1 MTPTVGTSAT
11 TVEPSAALLED
22 DEIAVVD
29 AAISYTSAKFV
40 EGLVEGHWYQLVN
53 GRFVECEPTH
63 LGSVRALSSVPS
75 TMLSTS
81 ANLQQPSYAEVVS
94 IKNSTLPASTG
105 LEERLAKLSTN
116 TDETAENPEVV
127 IIREDQREIV
137 PRTGKDLRPNPK
149 AAAKEKRKPKKQA
162 AKAAAAAAKANSVIV
177 ASVVVENDI
186 PMTNDNMVV
195 EEKAV
200 AEVDT
205 FTVVGSRRGRSV
217 QKSSLLR
224 QKTQ

>member
-1 MTPTVGTSAT
+1 M
-11 TVEPSAALLED
+11 
-22 DEIAVVD
+22 
-29 AAISYTSAKFV
+29 
-40 EGLVEGHWYQLVN
+40 
-53 GRFVECEPTH
+53 
-63 LGSVRALSSVPS
+63 GSVRALSIVPS

-105 LEERLAKLSTN
+105 LEEKLAKLSTN

-162 AKAAAAAAKANSVIV
+162 AKAAAAAAKAILVIV

-205 FTVVGSRRGRSV
+205 FTVVGSRRG
-217 QKSSLLR
+217 
-224 QKTQ
+224 

>member
-1 MTPTVGTSAT
+1 
-11 TVEPSAALLED
+11 
-22 DEIAVVD
+22 
-29 AAISYTSAKFV
+29 
-40 EGLVEGHWYQLVN
+40 
-53 GRFVECEPTH
+53 
-63 LGSVRALSSVPS
+63 
-75 TMLSTS
+75 MLSTS

-105 LEERLAKLSTN
+105 LEEKLAKLSTN

-127 IIREDQREIV
+127 SIRKDQREGV
-137 PRTGKDLRPNPK
+137 ARTGKDLRPNPK

-205 FTVVGSRRGRSV
+205 FMVVGSRWG
-217 QKSSLLR
+217 
-224 QKTQ
+224 

>member
-1 MTPTVGTSAT
+1 
-11 TVEPSAALLED
+11 
-22 DEIAVVD
+22 
-29 AAISYTSAKFV
+29 
-40 EGLVEGHWYQLVN
+40 
-53 GRFVECEPTH
+53 
-63 LGSVRALSSVPS
+63 
-75 TMLSTS
+75 MLSTS

-149 AAAKEKRKPKKQA
+149 AAAKQKRKPKKQA

-205 FTVVGSRRGRSV
+205 FTVVGSRRG
-217 QKSSLLR
+217 
-224 QKTQ
+224 